1 MDTTIVV
8 ALVSGLCVGVPSII
22 ATVLSN
28 RKSSA
33 ILSYR
38 IDQLEVEQKKHNN
51 LIDRMYKVESR
62 VTLLEDE
69 MKGMK

>member
-1 MDTTIVV
+1 MDTTIIV

-69 MKGMK
+69 MKGMR

>member
-1 MDTTIVV
+1 MDTTIIV
-8 ALVSGLCVGVPSII
+8 ALVSGLCAGVPSII

-33 ILSYR
+33 LLSYR
-38 IDQLEVEQKKHNN
+38 IDQLELEQKKHNN

-69 MKGMK
+69 MRGMK